1 MIKKDTKNQIK
12 LRPDFFRLNIYE
24 NNSDIIS
31 LEENDEDEE
40 KSIEKNKD
48 KENLINSIEKEIN
61 YVNNLIHI
69 TDENLLMYENNNN
82 LNIENKNYIN
92 TPEKIR
98 ETRSNI
104 KIKLSKMLKD
114 HKLEKDIK

>member
-31 LEENDEDEE
+31 LEENDEE

-69 TDENLLMYENNNN
+69 TDENIL
-82 LNIENKNYIN
+82 I
-92 TPEKIR
+92 
-98 ETRSNI
+98 
-104 KIKLSKMLKD
+104 
-114 HKLEKDIK
+114 